1 MKVFYHGGNKNPF
14 IFETSTN
21 ESGTIIYHLHECQIR
36 LNESIIFGESML
48 KAGNKDFK
56 KFVAEKKRA
65 LKDITKILDD
75 YEKFRQEFTKT
86 KP

>member
-14 IFETSTN
+14 IFETSTD
-21 ESGTIIYHLHECQIR
+21 ESGTIIYHLHECQTR
-36 LNESIIFGESML
+36 LKETIIFGESMI
-48 KAGNKDFK
+48 KAGNKGFK
-56 KFVAEKKRA
+56 KFVAEKKRS